1 MGPGGRPQIAPHRF
15 LEDDGGRSDRN
26 VINQRR
32 KTRGRDGE
40 LYHLCYDRRGTTL
53 AHAELERHIQ
63 QICPNFARILERVW
77 YAAHPGPISEMFA
90 HLDKTFGLTG
100 GFMVI
105 EVKHAQWANLLQ
117 PDAPLRQTWGA
128 HQ

>member
-1 MGPGGRPQIAPHRF
+1 MANFI
-15 LEDDGGRSDRN
+15 
-26 VINQRR
+26 I
-32 KTRGRDGE
+32 
-40 LYHLCYDRRGTTL
+40 CYDRRGNTP

-63 QICPNFARILERVW
+63 QICPHFARILDRVW

-90 HLDKTFGLTG
+90 HLDKIFGPTG
-100 GFMVI
+100 SYMVI
-105 EVKHAQWANLLQ
+105 EAKHAQWANLLQ